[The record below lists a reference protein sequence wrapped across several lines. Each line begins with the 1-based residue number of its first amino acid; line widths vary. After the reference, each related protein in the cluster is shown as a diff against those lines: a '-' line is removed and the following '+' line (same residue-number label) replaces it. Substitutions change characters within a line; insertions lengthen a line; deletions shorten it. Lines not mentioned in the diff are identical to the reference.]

1 MKQPSNKDKEEMLL
15 TGKSL
20 DELIAIKIEEDYKNM
35 LKEAQ
40 KPLKATQITDVKKL
54 KPEVIFSKKAVFKT
68 FNKTTKTESFI
79 TGLQAE
85 GMLGLQND
93 TRQALCSGKIKSFIS
108 GDTYVEFLWAEITD

>member
-1 MKQPSNKDKEEMLL
+1 MKQPSNKDKEEMLM

-35 LKEAQ
+35 LKEA
-40 KPLKATQITDVKKL
+40 KKSVKVTKVTQAEKL
-54 KPEVIFSKKAVFKT
+54 KPEIIFSKKSVFKT
-68 FNKTTKTESFI
+68 FNKKTRTESYV

-93 TRQALCSGKIKSFIS
+93 ARQALCSGKVKSFIS